1 MEDVFIGMWL
11 DFLRD
16 PTFRLD
22 FNPFCG
28 ICVTATVKI
37 QSGRP
42 MPNISGLEI
51 VLPPLHQVNYF
62 QHSLTEVKG
71 KDGNLDGLL
80 LG

>member
-1 MEDVFIGMWL
+1 MVNKCFICHTN
-11 DFLRD
+11 FHVS
-16 PTFRLD
+16 
-22 FNPFCG
+22 NHVG

-42 MPNISGLEI
+42 VPNISGLEI